1 MCCVLCASHYKLCN
15 SRAIAWL
22 TFFYIWWWWGGPL
35 FFCFNILFILS
46 YLNAIIFT
54 ALTVRSWAAISLLTF
69 LIARHFF
76 FFFFF
81 LFPFSISVLTGV
93 SSLSAKRTYL
103 EYKCFFLSEWVIIT
117 VSLYTSSAF
126 IGDWSRVHFIS
137 LANTSLF
144 SSSQLYSTLLYCAL
158 KEKRLETKNIPINK
172 HQGAMVT
179 LSLSCF
185 FIFFILFFNI

>member
-1 MCCVLCASHYKLCN
+1 M
-15 SRAIAWL
+15 
-22 TFFYIWWWWGGPL
+22 
-35 FFCFNILFILS
+35 
-46 YLNAIIFT
+46 
-54 ALTVRSWAAISLLTF
+54 
-69 LIARHFF
+69 
-76 FFFFF
+76 
-81 LFPFSISVLTGV
+81 
-93 SSLSAKRTYL
+93 
-103 EYKCFFLSEWVIIT
+103 IIT

-185 FIFFILFFNI
+185 FLFFLFYFLIFNVCCADDDDNDDRDGDGSVFQRVARVVRLLAY